1 VQLASLANHTHWE
14 RGPRQSVDCQ
24 SLLRRIVGPATGR
37 YAQGSLTSWPWNR
50 SLWRNT
56 TCDDSLLSATS
67 RNLGAS
73 TSGDIP
79 SSSGLCS
86 QNFKNSPLV
95 AEVLCQLSLL
105 CYFEVLPF
113 PVLTNLIGRTMSV
126 ATSKLV
132 TGPLPS
138 RLKCIRNWPSL
149 SSPMKPSGKA
159 GSTS

>member
-1 VQLASLANHTHWE
+1 VQLSSLANDTHWE
-14 RGPRQSVDCQ
+14 RGPRQSIDCQ

-56 TCDDSLLSATS
+56 TCDEYLLSETS
-67 RNLGAS
+67 EILARAPVETFQAHRDYAPRISKTAHWSLKYFA
-73 TSGDIP
+73 
-79 SSSGLCS
+79 
-86 QNFKNSPLV
+86 NF
-95 AEVLCQLSLL
+95 SLL

-126 ATSKLV
+126 ATSRLV
-132 TGPLPS
+132 TRPLPS

-149 SSPMKPSGKA
+149 SSPMKLSGKA